1 MAPVDDKRAA
11 VAALGEN
18 NTTVPAAAAM
28 SVDALRHKV
37 RQLVITE
44 DTAQPW
50 EDLRDRAA
58 TMNPESAAELAALLE
73 AMIDAPAQPPP
84 PRGWLEADLAGL
96 DCARAVTSALAGF
109 TAAAAD

>member
-18 NTTVPAAAAM
+18 STVPAAAAM

-44 DTAQPW
+44 ETAQPW
-50 EDLRDRAA
+50 GDLRERAA
-58 TMNPESAAELAALLE
+58 AMNPESAAELAALLE
-73 AMIDAPAQPPP
+73 AMIDAPTQPSP

-96 DCARAVTSALAGF
+96 DCARAVTSALAESAG
-109 TAAAAD
+109 AAS